1 MKFKA
6 CSTLLLAALLAGSL
20 TACGTSTASTDT
32 DTEASSAQAVIDAAF
47 SENGFGSD
55 GDKTIAAETA
65 SLEETTE
72 NEWFTDRDLKQTA
85 DLTGAVSYTVEDG
98 QNIEITEAGV
108 YVLTGAA
115 ENVTVTVNA
124 GDGDKVQL
132 VLDGVDILND
142 DTPCIYVKN
151 ADKVFLTTTKSE
163 NSLAVT
169 GTFTADGDTNTD
181 AAIFSKD
188 DIVLNGQGTLAIE
201 STGNGVSSKDDLK
214 VTGGTL
220 VIDCAADALEA
231 NDTIA
236 VAGGDLTIDAG
247 KDGLSAGDDEEDG
260 TGNIYLAGG
269 TFTITA
275 GSDAIRGN
283 NTVRIDG
290 GTLILEAPEGVEGTF
305 VQINNGSIAIT
316 ADDDGINA
324 TQKSTA
330 VSVAVEITG
339 GDITIEMGQ
348 GDTDAIDVNGDLTI
362 SGGTVDITA
371 RSAFDFDGTGTL
383 SGGAV
388 TVNGEEVTQLTGQ
401 MMGGGMGGFPQG
413 GQPSFSGDGETPD
426 FSGGGTWEGRQPRS
440 GWNTDGD
447 TGATPDEDNDLGG
460 YSGRG
465 RQSYGYDT
473 VPWGYGYGY
482 YDNGG
487 YDYDSGYGYGTASD
501 DASFL

>member
-1 MKFKA
+1 MRFKA
-6 CSTLLLAALLAGSL
+6 CSALLLAALLAGSL
-20 TACGTSTASTDT
+20 TACGTSTTAADT
-32 DTEASSAQAVIDAAF
+32 ATKPNAAQATIDAAF

-55 GDKTIAAETA
+55 GDKAIVAETA
-65 SLEETTE
+65 SLEETSS

-85 DLTGAVSYTVEDG
+85 DLTGAVTYTVEGGKD
-98 QNIEITEAGV
+98 IEITEAGV

-115 ENVTVTVNA
+115 ENVTVTVTA
-124 GDGDKVQL
+124 GDDDKVQL
-132 VLDGVDILND
+132 VLYGVSITNEDA
-142 DTPCIYVKN
+142 PCIYVKN
-151 ADKVFLTTTKSE
+151 ADKVFITTTNSE
-163 NSLAVT
+163 NSLSVT

-181 AAIFSKD
+181 AVIFSRD

-214 VTGGTL
+214 VTGGAL
-220 VIDCAADALEA
+220 IIECASDALEA

-247 KDGLSAGDDEEDG
+247 KDGLNAGDDEEDG
-260 TGNIYLAGG
+260 TGNVYLAGG
-269 TFTITA
+269 TFTISA
-275 GSDAIRGN
+275 GSDGIQGN

-290 GTLILEAPEGVEGTF
+290 GTLLLEAPEGIEGTY
-305 VQINNGSIAIT
+305 VQINDGSIAIT
-316 ADDDGINA
+316 ATDDGINA

-330 VSVAVEITG
+330 VNVAVEITG

-371 RSAFDFDGTGTL
+371 RSPFDYDGTGTL

-388 TVNGEEVTQLTGQ
+388 TVNGEEITQLTNQ
-401 MMGGGMGGFPQG
+401 MMGGGMGGFRQG
-413 GQPSFSGDGETPD
+413 SQPSLSEDGETPD

-440 GWNTDGD
+440 DWNTDGD
-447 TGATPDEDNDLGG
+447 TGATPDEDNDFGG
-460 YSGRG
+460 YGGRG

-473 VPWGYGYGY
+473 VPWGYGYN
-482 YDNGG
+482 DNGG
-487 YDYDSGYGYGTASD
+487 YNYDSDYGYGTASD